1 MTSVEA
7 LRSMWWNTPE
17 GEEVNGA
24 MISTVRS
31 IRQNQ
36 DRRKLADLLHASMY
50 GPLNINGF
58 GMAQYEARGPFRHR
72 LSLNIAR
79 NMVDTVTSKIA
90 AKSQPKITILTTGG
104 NFEQRQK
111 AQNLET
117 FVDGCYYEADFY
129 AKMESA
135 FRDGAIF
142 GTGFIKTYLDPV
154 TRRVVYE
161 KVFPWEIVVDD
172 GESLY
177 GSPRTLYQRKYYD
190 RAVLKATYAAKN
202 EELAAQIDLCGNM
215 REDTEFAF
223 ETLADQVLVTEA
235 WRLPSKKGAKD
246 GMHVICVDGVDLVR
260 EPWKRMRFPFSVF
273 RWSESI
279 DGFFGTGLCEEL
291 EGLQYEI
298 NKLLAQIQRGQHL
311 ITGHYLVQKGAQVTK
326 AHINND
332 LASILEYSG
341 SPPAYQAPSIISPE
355 VYNQLWR
362 LKTEAYEVA
371 GVSQMAASGTKP
383 AGVDAAVAMRELG
396 DIQSDRFLKVGK
408 QLERFVKDVA
418 EATIECVKE
427 AGGYKVKG
435 ISKKSVEAIDW
446 ADVDL
451 DEESYVMQMFPTS
464 MLPSTPTGRL
474 QFAQEMI
481 QGGIIGADEVLD
493 ILGFPDT
500 DELSKRRNAP
510 RHIIE
515 RNIYEMIYKGTLV
528 TPQPY
533 DNHALALKL
542 TNEAYSLARL
552 DGVPEDRLQLLREY
566 MDATEAAMLPK
577 EPPPPA
583 PGQDTG
589 APMVPTGPS
598 PAEMSAMPMDPNMM
612 PPPDAGMSPDM
623 GPPPM

>member
-1 MTSVEA
+1 MPTVEA

-24 MISTVRS
+24 LVGAVRS

-58 GMAQYEARGPFRHR
+58 GWAQYENRGPFRDK

-90 AKSQPKITILTTGG
+90 AKSQPKMTILTDGG
-104 NFEQRQK
+104 NWEQRQK
-111 AQNLET
+111 AQNLEKLL
-117 FVDGCYYEADFY
+117 DGCFYEGDFY
-129 AKMESA
+129 EKMEDA

-142 GTGFIKTYLDPV
+142 GTGFIKTYIDSV

-177 GSPRTLYQRKYYD
+177 GSPRTIYQRKYYD

-202 EELAAQIDLCGNM
+202 EELAARLDLCGNM

-235 WRLPSKKGAKD
+235 WHLPSKKGAKD
-246 GMHVICVDGVDLVR
+246 GRHVICVDGADLVD
-260 EPWKRMRFPFSVF
+260 EPWKRNRFPFSVF
-273 RWSESI
+273 RWSKSV

-291 EGLQYEI
+291 EGIQFEI
-298 NKLLAQIQRGQHL
+298 NKLLAQIQRGMHL
-311 ITGHYLVQKGAQVTK
+311 VTGHYLVQRGSQITK

-332 LASILEYSG
+332 LTSIIEFSGPPPQYQVPSIL
-341 SPPAYQAPSIISPE
+341 APEI
-355 VYNQLWR
+355 YNQLWR

-396 DIQSDRFLKVGK
+396 DIQSDRFLKIGK
-408 QLERFVKDVA
+408 TLERFVKDVN
-418 EATIECVKE
+418 ESTVECIKE

-435 ISKKSVEAIDW
+435 VSKKSVESIDW
-446 ADVDL
+446 SDVNL
-451 DEESYVMQMFPTS
+451 DEDSYVMQMFPTS

-481 QGGIIGADEVLD
+481 QGGIIESSEVLD

-515 RNIYEMIYKGTLV
+515 RNIYEMVYKGTLV

-533 DNHALALKL
+533 DDHALALKL
-542 TNEAYSLARL
+542 VNESYSLARL

-566 MDATEAAMLPK
+566 MDATEAALEK
-577 EPPPPA
+577 INQPPTPPA
-583 PGQDTG
+583 PPAPPMG
-589 APMVPTGPS
+589 AGPMPEGMP
-598 PAEMSAMPMDPNMM
+598 PMDPNMM
-612 PPPDAGMSPDM
+612 PPPDAGMPPDM